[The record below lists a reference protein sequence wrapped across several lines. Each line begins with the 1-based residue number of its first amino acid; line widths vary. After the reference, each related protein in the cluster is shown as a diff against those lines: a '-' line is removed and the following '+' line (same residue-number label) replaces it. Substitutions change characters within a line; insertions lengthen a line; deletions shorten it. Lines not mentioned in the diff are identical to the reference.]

1 MRRGMLRQGRV
12 TTLLLLSGLWS
23 LGLLPLGGCAARY
36 QPMGAAVT
44 TPVLTD
50 KELVAADGVR
60 LPVRTWLPKSE
71 AGSEPGPAPRA
82 VVVALHGMNDYS
94 NAFKDSGAYF
104 AARGIAVYAYDQ
116 RGFGAAPEPGIWSSA
131 DSMVADL
138 RAMVGAVR
146 TRHPGVP
153 VYVLGE
159 SMGGAVAMAALADG
173 AVAGPVAGA
182 VLVAPAVWGFE
193 TMNPVHRAALW
204 LSYNTVPGMALSAP
218 RGLKIRPSDNI
229 EMLRALGRDPLVIK
243 GTRVDALHGLVELMD
258 RALTAAPAFNTP
270 ALVLYGAH
278 EEVLPKKPIER
289 VLKALPPGRQVVA
302 IYPEGYHM
310 LLRDIQ
316 AEVVL
321 KDIVAWIENPV
332 AALPSGIGKASG
344 QLVAEK

>member
-1 MRRGMLRQGRV
+1 MRWGRAITFV
-12 TTLLLLSGLWS
+12 LLSGL
-23 LGLLPLGGCAARY
+23 LGMGLLLPLGGCAARY

-44 TPVLTD
+44 APILTD
-50 KELVAADGVR
+50 KELVTADGVR
-60 LPVRTWLPKSE
+60 LPVRTWLPRSAPE
-71 AGSEPGPAPRA
+71 SAPGAVPRA

-94 NAFKDSGAYF
+94 NAFKDSGPYF
-104 AARGIAVYAYDQ
+104 AERGIAVYAYDQ

-138 RAMVGAVR
+138 RAMIGAVR
-146 TRHPGVP
+146 TRHPGLP

-173 AVAGPVAGA
+173 AVAEPVAGA

-193 TMNPVHRAALW
+193 AMNPVHRAALW
-204 LSYNTVPGMALSAP
+204 LTYNTVPGMALSAP
-218 RGLKIRPSDNI
+218 PGLKIRPSDNI

-278 EEVLPKKPIER
+278 EEVLPKKPVER

-302 IYPEGYHM
+302 IYPDGYHM
-310 LLRDIQ
+310 LLRDLQ

-321 KDIVAWIENPV
+321 KDIVAWIENPL
-332 AALPSGIGKASG
+332 ATLPSGIGKAG
-344 QLVAEK
+344 DRLVAEKK